1 LCSYGEGLVEFED
14 SGLIQIEPLNCRE
27 SNSPAW
33 EYAEELRFVILRSGS
48 CQIEIDG
55 RYEILD
61 PATVALIPPHVFYRL
76 TTRGELADGIRLGL
90 PDELDMVFERRSFFP
105 GVQFMQS
112 SGVFACLRAD
122 GQTHRRLMG
131 LLVLL
136 TGYLGDGKVAAYG
149 RLAVIELLILELQQM
164 SRKIQGGLADDSH
177 KEASRSQLIKGVI
190 GYINEHYGEDIH
202 LDSIAKKFWVN
213 PSYLS
218 RQFKEKL
225 GMNITRFIMERRVY
239 VAQQLLL
246 STNMRVAEVAARI
259 GYKDIPYFN
268 VVFKRVTGVPPGE
281 YRKQR
286 MIDI

>member
-1 LCSYGEGLVEFED
+1 VEFED
-14 SGLIQIEPLNCRE
+14 SSLIQIESLKCKE
-27 SNSPAW
+27 SNSSAW
-33 EYAEELRFVILRSGS
+33 EYAGELHFVILRSGS

-90 PDELDMVFERRSFFP
+90 SDELEKIFERRGFLP
-105 GVQFMQS
+105 GLQFMQS
-112 SGVFACLRAD
+112 STVFVCLRAD
-122 GQTHRRLMG
+122 GHIHKRLMG
-131 LLVLL
+131 LLMLL
-136 TGYLGDGKVAAYG
+136 TGYLGDGKVTAYG
-149 RLAVIELLILELQQM
+149 RLAVIELLILELQQITWKTEGEN
-164 SRKIQGGLADDSH
+164 SDDSR

-190 GYINEHYGEDIH
+190 GYINEHFNEDIH

-239 VAQQLLL
+239 VAQKLLL
-246 STNMRVAEVAARI
+246 STNLRVAEIAASI

-268 VVFKRVTGVPPGE
+268 VVFKRITGVPPGE

-286 MIDI
+286 QGV